1 MLVNLSKKSGKKTI
15 NPLPEGWPR
24 VLAHRGASTLAPEN
38 TLSAFQRAREL
49 GCRGVELDIQLCATG
64 EVVVYHDLHLNRIAG
79 SAAKVADTGFE
90 ALRELDAGCHF
101 SPAFAGER
109 IPLFEEVLETL
120 GPEMCVDI
128 EIKTPGLKSEQTAQ
142 ALHKILARHKG
153 CRCIISSFNPFAL
166 LSCQRLMPEI
176 PTAAIYCSDRD
187 VPWYLRHRE
196 CLFISRAPI
205 LKPERRLAPWSP
217 ERPLHTRAPALV
229 WTVDDRK
236 EADRLLSG
244 GVASVITNR
253 IQDMCD
259 L

>member
-1 MLVNLSKKSGKKTI
+1 M

-24 VLAHRGASTLAPEN
+24 VLAHRGASSLAPEN

-64 EVVVYHDLHLNRIAG
+64 EVIVFHDPYLKRIAG
-79 SAAKVADTGFE
+79 SDVKVADSPFN
-90 ALRELDAGCHF
+90 ALRKLDAGRHF

-120 GPEMCVDI
+120 GSDICIDI
-128 EIKTPGLKSEQTAQ
+128 EIKTSGIQSAQTAQ
-142 ALHKILARHKG
+142 ALQRILQRHN
-153 CRCIISSFNPFAL
+153 RRNCIISSFNPFAL
-166 LSCQRLMPEI
+166 LSCQRLMPDI
-176 PTAAIYCSDRD
+176 LTAAIYCSDRG

-217 ERPLHTRAPALV
+217 ERPIYTRAPALV
-229 WTVDDRK
+229 WTVDDRN
-236 EADRLLSG
+236 EAERLLSG